1 MNITYTHTCNHTHT
15 TGCEEELGIYT
26 HVTTPTCNHTHTTG
40 CEDELGQMQNVR
52 NQRLRLLQRFD
63 RHTHDAVV
71 WLENHRHLFN
81 KHVFEPILLSVSPQQ
96 GFVG

>member
-1 MNITYTHTCNHTHT
+1 MNITYTH
-15 TGCEEELGIYT
+15 
-26 HVTTPTCNHTHTTG
+26 HTHTTG

-81 KHVFEPILLSVSPQQ
+81 KHVFEPILLSVSQQQ

>member
-1 MNITYTHTCNHTHT
+1 
-15 TGCEEELGIYT
+15 
-26 HVTTPTCNHTHTTG
+26 
-40 CEDELGQMQNVR
+40 MQNVR

-96 GFVG
+96 GFVS